1 MRPLAV
7 ERDANAIA
15 GREDWSCLCANLSR
29 RVSEHVL
36 RKRDIRFG
44 DTLTQTTVNHRFR
57 AACDFFRRLEQ
68 RDEGSTQRLPGLGEE
83 FGRTQQTRHMCIM
96 TAGMCDVNCVAAVI
110 NCSERRSVR
119 QACVFPDRER
129 VHISSRKYGLPFTIH
144 QDANDSCTTNSFE
157 DFVAEPL
164 KFCCSQRGRLS
175 LLKTQLWV
183 RVYLFVNAFL
193 PCRSFPQ
200 TCQNLG
206 D

>member
-15 GREDWSCLCANLSR
+15 GRKDWSCLCANLSR

-36 RKRDIRFG
+36 RERDIRFG
-44 DTLTQTTVNHRFR
+44 DKLTQTTVNHRFR
-57 AACDFFRRLEQ
+57 AAGDFFRRLEQ
-68 RDEGSTQRLPGLGEE
+68 RDEGSTPRLPSLGEE

-96 TAGMCDVNCVAAVI
+96 TAGMCDVNCIAAVI

-129 VHISSRKYGLPFTIH
+129 IHISSREYCLSSTVAE
-144 QDANDSCTTNSFE
+144 DADNTCTTNSFE
-157 DFVAEPL
+157 NFVAELL
-164 KFCCSQRGRLS
+164 KFCCSERGRLS

-183 RVYLFVNAFL
+183 
-193 PCRSFPQ
+193 
-200 TCQNLG
+200 
-206 D
+206 